1 MAKKLVIRKS
11 QGKIE
16 LITGMFFI
24 SFLLLMVSVHMQ
36 VMLFSITSY
45 SMEDALAASNLASAI
60 IDIQEYGLT
69 NMLCIGSP
77 EDAYIIYQEALK
89 TNLQLNENWESQQK
103 DLISGRVEIIQYIIY
118 NVRGQ
123 DITIYCF
130 GKTGE
135 SFHKEVGGLGS
146 VKTPDGTLVQATTVY
161 SRIGF
166 PVEGILGIS
175 VYAEKE
181 KSVDIVKGNL

>member
-1 MAKKLVIRKS
+1 MIKKLAVRKS
-11 QGKIE
+11 KGKIE

-24 SFLLLMVSVHMQ
+24 SFLLLIISVHMQ
-36 VMLFSITSY
+36 IMLFSITSY
-45 SMEDALAASNLASAI
+45 FMEDALAASNLASAI
-60 IDIQEYGLT
+60 VDIQEYGST

-77 EDAYIIYQEALK
+77 ENAYVLYKEALK
-89 TNLQLNENWESQQK
+89 TNLQLNENWESVQK
-103 DLISGRVEIIQYIIY
+103 DLISGRVEVIQYIIY

-123 DITIYCF
+123 DVTIYCF
-130 GKTGE
+130 GKEGE
-135 SFHKEVGGLGS
+135 NFIEETGGLGS
-146 VKTPDGTLVQATTVY
+146 VKTPDGTLVEATTVY

-166 PVEGILGIS
+166 PVESILGIS